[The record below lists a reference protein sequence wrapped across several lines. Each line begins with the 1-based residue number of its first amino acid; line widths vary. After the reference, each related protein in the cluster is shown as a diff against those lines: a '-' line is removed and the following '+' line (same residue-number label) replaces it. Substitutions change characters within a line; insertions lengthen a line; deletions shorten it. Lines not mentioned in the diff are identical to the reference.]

1 MLNNSTIILIR
12 HAEKPVSGV
21 RLSQE
26 GKQRAA
32 AYIAYF
38 QHYVLDHRPIE
49 WDYLIATADSAHSSR
64 PRLTITPLAQAL
76 NIPLNTPYSDADYNL
91 MADDLLT
98 QPHYANR
105 NILIAW
111 HHSTLLDLAEA
122 LGVKANKL
130 ADAAKWP
137 TVWPPD
143 VFGWVLQIRFDEEGK
158 VWAEQTK
165 CFNQNLMFN
174 DHGKNPPTATA

>member
-49 WDYLIATADSAHSSR
+49 WDYLIATADS
-64 PRLTITPLAQAL
+64 
-76 NIPLNTPYSDADYNL
+76 
-91 MADDLLT
+91 
-98 QPHYANR
+98 
-105 NILIAW
+105 
-111 HHSTLLDLAEA
+111 
-122 LGVKANKL
+122 KA
-130 ADAAKWP
+130 
-137 TVWPPD
+137 
-143 VFGWVLQIRFDEEGK
+143 
-158 VWAEQTK
+158 
-165 CFNQNLMFN
+165 
-174 DHGKNPPTATA
+174 